1 MRPLLLA
8 ALLTCGATAHGALD
22 LSPFPSQFEGEGVKY
37 TQLSFKDDKR
47 QVLYV
52 PPQNW
57 TWRGGSSQ
65 LRLTPPAVFTR
76 ADAIIETAP
85 LAEPQPLDEKAIA
98 VLRQQ
103 FMSTLPPGA
112 QGVKMISEEQSPV
125 MLGGSIATCEFTA
138 TYQILGETFLRST
151 LFANLPET
159 QLRFKVTGLK
169 KDFDSLHRLFRAS
182 LISWQWVEKPA
193 ATVATR
199 Q

>member
-8 ALLTCGATAHGALD
+8 VFFAPALTVRAVPN
-22 LSPFPSQFEGEGVKY
+22 LSPFPTEFDGEGIKY
-37 TQLSFKDDKR
+37 TQLAFKDDER

-52 PPQNW
+52 PPRNW
-57 TWRGGSSQ
+57 TWHGGPSQ
-65 LRLTPPAVFTR
+65 LRLTPPTIVTR
-76 ADAIIETAP
+76 ADAIIEASP
-85 LAEPQPLDEKAIA
+85 LAAAQPLDEKTIA

-112 QGVKMISEEQSPV
+112 QGVKIVSEEQSPLL
-125 MLGGSIATCEFTA
+125 LGGNIATVEFTA
-138 TYQILGETFLRST
+138 SYQILGETFVRST

-159 QLRFKVTGLK
+159 QLRFKLTGLK

-199 Q
+199 P